1 LNQTRSNPAEST
13 TALPDMPALAL
24 LFADIDATVA
34 RALAEDIGDGD
45 VSAALVPA
53 GRLATARVITR
64 DAAVVCGR
72 PWVDE
77 VVKQVDSTLDLEWEV
92 ADGQAVEPGTT
103 LFTIMGNAR
112 SLLTAERTMLNF
124 LQLLSGTATATAHL
138 VRVLEGTRTRL
149 LDTRKTLPGLRCAQ
163 KYAVYIGGGTN
174 HRIGLFDAY
183 LIKENHIA
191 AAGGI
196 TAAVHAARQ
205 ARPDLRVEVEVETMA
220 QLDEALAAGAEMIM
234 LDNFDVPR
242 TREAVLRTDG
252 RAQLEASGGIDG
264 DQLRQV
270 AETGVDF
277 ISVGALTK
285 HVRAIDLSMRLHL
298 GMQGD

>member
-1 LNQTRSNPAEST
+1 VTEVLRQLSP
-13 TALPDMPALAL
+13 TAQ
-24 LFADIDATVA
+24 ATWHV
-34 RALAEDIGDGD
+34 R
-45 VSAALVPA
+45 
-53 GRLATARVITR
+53 
-64 DAAVVCGR
+64 
-72 PWVDE
+72 
-77 VVKQVDSTLDLEWEV
+77 
-92 ADGQAVEPGTT
+92 DGQRCTPGQKIVEIRGP
-103 LFTIMGNAR
+103 AR
-112 SLLTAERTMLNF
+112 ELLTAERTCLNF
-124 LQLLSGTATATAHL
+124 LQTLSAVATKTARHVAE
-138 VRVLEGTRTRL
+138 VQGTRAAI
-149 LDTRKTLPGLRCAQ
+149 LDTRKTLPGLRLAQ
-163 KYAVYIGGGTN
+163 KYAVRCGGGQN
-174 HRIGLFDAY
+174 HRMGLYDAI

>member
-13 TALPDMPALAL
+13 TALPDVPALAL

-124 LQLLSGTATATAHL
+124 LQLLSGTATATAQL
-138 VRVLEGTRTRL
+138 VRALEGTRTRL

-163 KYAVYIGGGTN
+163 KYAVFIGGGTN

-196 TAAVHAARQ
+196 TAAVQAARQ
-205 ARPDLRVEVEVETMA
+205 ARPDLRIEVEVETMA
-220 QLDEALAAGAEMIM
+220 QLDEALAAGVEMIM

-242 TREAVLRTDG
+242 TREAVLRADG
-252 RAQLEASGGIDG
+252 RAQLEASGGIEG
-264 DQLRQV
+264 EQLRQV

-285 HVRAIDLSMRLHL
+285 HVRAIDLSMRLEL
-298 GMQGD
+298 GAGS

>member
-1 LNQTRSNPAEST
+1 MNSSPLTP
-13 TALPDMPALAL
+13 

-53 GRLATARVITR
+53 RQRASARVITR
-64 DAAVVCGR
+64 EAAVVCGR

-77 VVKQVDSTLDLEWEV
+77 VARQVDTELDLEWHVSDGQEV
-92 ADGQAVEPGTT
+92 APGTP
-103 LFTIMGNAR
+103 LFTGHGSAR

-124 LQLLSGTATATAHL
+124 LQLLSATATATARL
-138 VRVLEGTRTRL
+138 VRVLEGTHTRL
-149 LDTRKTLPGLRCAQ
+149 LDTRKTLPGLRTAQ
-163 KYAVYIGGGTN
+163 KYAVLIGGGTN
-174 HRIGLFDAY
+174 HRLGLYDAY

-196 TAAVHAARQ
+196 AAAVGEARRL
-205 ARPDLRVEVEVETMA
+205 RPTLRVEVEVENLQ
-220 QLDEALAAGAEMIM
+220 QLDEAIVAGAEMIM
-234 LDNFDVPR
+234 LDNFSLDAM
-242 TREAVLRTDG
+242 REAVKVTAG
-252 RAQLEASGGIDG
+252 RAQLEASGGIAG
-264 DQLRQV
+264 DALRAV

-285 HVRAIDLSMRLHL
+285 HVRAIDLSMRLAIT
-298 GMQGD
+298 GG

>member
-1 LNQTRSNPAEST
+1 MNQTRSNPAEST
-13 TALPDMPALAL
+13 TALPDVPALAL

-124 LQLLSGTATATAHL
+124 LQLLSGTATATAQL
-138 VRVLEGTRTRL
+138 VRALEGTRTRL

-163 KYAVYIGGGTN
+163 KYAVFIGGGTN

-196 TAAVHAARQ
+196 TAAVQAARQ
-205 ARPDLRVEVEVETMA
+205 ARPDLRIEVEVETMA
-220 QLDEALAAGAEMIM
+220 QLDEALAAGVEMIM

-242 TREAVLRTDG
+242 TREAVLRADG
-252 RAQLEASGGIDG
+252 RAQLEASGGIEG
-264 DQLRQV
+264 EQLRQV

-285 HVRAIDLSMRLHL
+285 HVRAIDLSMRLEL
-298 GMQGD
+298 GAGS